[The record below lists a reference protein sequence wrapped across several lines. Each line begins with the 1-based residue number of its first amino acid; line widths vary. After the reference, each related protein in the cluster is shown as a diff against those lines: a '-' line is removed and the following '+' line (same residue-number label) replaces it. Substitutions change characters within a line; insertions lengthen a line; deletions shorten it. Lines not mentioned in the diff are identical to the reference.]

1 VTSNGFTAPSVAIG
15 FAKMT
20 LSHSRSV
27 LRNVRKIGKMSR
39 VGLKMSES
47 IDLYGDMY
55 VMKEQLHNIS
65 RSLSNIVVLLR
76 EIDADLQWLK
86 NLEYLRK

>member
-1 VTSNGFTAPSVAIG
+1 
-15 FAKMT
+15 
-20 LSHSRSV
+20 
-27 LRNVRKIGKMSR
+27 
-39 VGLKMSES
+39 MSES
-47 IDLYGDMY
+47 IDLYSDLY
-55 VMKEQLHNIS
+55 VMKEQLHDIS